1 MGPELA
7 AALLT
12 VFFYSWNSRKK
23 NRINGVPV
31 VVPLSQHTQKSTQ
44 SEESFGIGETA
55 KKGNKDSNA
64 SGNLE
69 EPQGPIRRAVSMLSF
84 LKTVSTKANRRC
96 DINLYQLFFEADIVK
111 HMLKILEEETRSPI
125 KVVAL

>member
-7 AALLT
+7 VALLT

-31 VVPLSQHTQKSTQ
+31 VVPLSQKSTQ
-44 SEESFGIGETA
+44 SEERFGIGDTA
-55 KKGNKDSNA
+55 KKGNKEGNA

-84 LKTVSTKANRRC
+84 LKPVKTKANRRC
-96 DINLYQLFFEADIVK
+96 GINLYRLFFEADIVK
-111 HMLKILEEETRSPI
+111 HMLKNSRGGNSSRI

>member
-7 AALLT
+7 VSLLT

-31 VVPLSQHTQKSTQ
+31 VVPLSQKSLSQKSTQ
-44 SEESFGIGETA
+44 SEERFGIGDTA

-84 LKTVSTKANRRC
+84 LKTVKTKANRRC
-96 DINLYQLFFEADIVK
+96 YIGTNYF
-111 HMLKILEEETRSPI
+111 LKLTLLSTC
-125 KVVAL
+125 